1 MAVTLPS
8 PMRKP
13 RFLTFAGGLL
23 FASIALGNPILE
35 PPVEEFDY
43 DESLELPWIEEDTG
57 IPQPPDVAE
66 LQFLDVKGL
75 PPGLKLYLDT
85 ARVKVDPNDR
95 VIRMWVYLRSSHG
108 VDNGSYEGFRCST
121 GEYRIYGYATP
132 QRKPPVTPAK
142 RSAWRLAREE
152 PGSRYRHFLMQGY
165 LCRFRGPRSPD
176 EIQRAVRAGQP
187 RNSMLSR

>member
-1 MAVTLPS
+1 
-8 PMRKP
+8 MRKP
-13 RFLTFAGGLL
+13 RFLTFAGWLL

-35 PPVEEFDY
+35 PPVEEFDN
-43 DESLELPWIEEDTG
+43 DESLEVPWIEEDTG
-57 IPQPPDVAE
+57 IPQLPDVAE

-121 GEYRIYGYATP
+121 GEYRIYGYATSH
-132 QRKPPVTPAK
+132 R
-142 RSAWRLAREE
+142 
-152 PGSRYRHFLMQGY
+152 
-165 LCRFRGPRSPD
+165 
-176 EIQRAVRAGQP
+176 
-187 RNSMLSR
+187 